1 MTAET
6 MTTTTALPL
15 AAGHRTLDPFHSAV
29 GFTIRHLGISKMR
42 GQFGH
47 VRRHADT

>member
-1 MTAET
+1 MTGET

-15 AAGHRTLDPFHSAV
+15 AAGHWTLDPFHSAV
-29 GFTIRHLGISKMR
+29 MAFRSTTEPGP
-42 GQFGH
+42 GH